1 MPVCQATGPRF
12 CCGAARSSGGRAAFH
27 LRVNGRGWKLRL
39 LEQLVDW
46 RCRCRGLPYGD
57 QGLALAADVY
67 KRSGGY
73 QSIPLMEDLELVQR
87 LHGYGRV
94 VLAPGAVQVSARRW
108 QRLGC
113 GAAAGGTMQLRRA
126 WRQGV
131 AIDELAG
138 RY

>member
-1 MPVCQATGPRF
+1 M
-12 CCGAARSSGGRAAFH
+12 AAAAFH

-67 KRSGGY
+67 MRSGGY
-73 QSIPLMEDLELVQR
+73 RSIPLMEDLELVQR
-87 LHGYGRV
+87 LHGYGRI

-108 QRLGC
+108 QRLGVWRSSWRN
-113 GAAAGGTMQLRRA
+113 MQLRRA